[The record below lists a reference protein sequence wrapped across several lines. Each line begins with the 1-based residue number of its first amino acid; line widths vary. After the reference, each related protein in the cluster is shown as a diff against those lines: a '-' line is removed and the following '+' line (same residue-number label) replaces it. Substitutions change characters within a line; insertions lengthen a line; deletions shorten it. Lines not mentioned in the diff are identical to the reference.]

1 MSFVNEAHFSWSPLN
16 AVFTDLRYI
25 AASKRAADLTL
36 TQMKKFFCQ
45 QIKIN
50 EKKRARVSS
59 ISCKIKQEDQV
70 TLEKEDRLSSC
81 CEPWSWIRA
90 SSSCCFCQES

>member
-1 MSFVNEAHFSWSPLN
+1 MSFVNEAHFSWSPRN

-50 EKKRARVSS
+50 EKKIKKIPCKFYFFQNQTRRSS
-59 ISCKIKQEDQV
+59 HLGKGG
-70 TLEKEDRLSSC
+70 
-81 CEPWSWIRA
+81 
-90 SSSCCFCQES
+90 

>member
-1 MSFVNEAHFSWSPLN
+1 MSFVNVAHFSWSPLN

-50 EKKRARVSS
+50 EKKKVPCKFYFFQNQTRRSS
-59 ISCKIKQEDQV
+59 HLGKGG
-70 TLEKEDRLSSC
+70 
-81 CEPWSWIRA
+81 
-90 SSSCCFCQES
+90 